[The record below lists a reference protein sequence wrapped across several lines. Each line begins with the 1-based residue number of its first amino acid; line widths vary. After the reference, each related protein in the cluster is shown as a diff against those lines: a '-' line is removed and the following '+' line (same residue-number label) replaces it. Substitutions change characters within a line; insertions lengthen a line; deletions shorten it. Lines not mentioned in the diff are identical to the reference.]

1 MLRKE
6 IQGAL
11 KRSLFFLAVVVGI
24 SMVIK
29 IVLPEVGSYLEVSY
43 LMYQF
48 LMVWF
53 GAFMGLSLF
62 LSDKRQGAGDYVSS
76 LPYSRLRLLGIKVLP
91 RLTARAVMGN
101 SRGSTKKGPGYL
113 KMAKRGK
120 ILCWPMVTLPISLT
134 SKKKSRLKRDRHECL

>member
-11 KRSLFFLAVVVGI
+11 KRSLFFLAVAVGI
-24 SMVIK
+24 SFVIK
-29 IVLPEVGSYLEVSY
+29 IVLPHIGSYLEVFY

-48 LMVWF
+48 LLVWF

-62 LSDKRQGAGDYVSS
+62 LSDKRQRAEDYVFS

-91 RLTARAVMGN
+91 RLTTRMVPGELFFLD
-101 SRGSTKKGPGYL
+101 GFQEGDLGPGQIKGNR
-113 KMAKRGK
+113 KMANK
-120 ILCWPMVTLPISLT
+120 IPGPISGLYTRLT
-134 SKKKSRLKRDRHECL
+134 